1 MFLQRHKTR
10 ELAEHIEGLILSGQ
24 WPVGYRLPTQRQLAI
39 TYGLNRSTIAE
50 ALLMLQ
56 ISGLIETKGRK
67 GSFVSANGWEL
78 VASRPRHWASAIGS
92 GFYKSNQPMIQAI
105 NQLEF
110 DPSYVRLGT
119 GELSPSLY
127 PKQAMAKVMAEVG
140 QNLDHMGYECP
151 LGYLPLREALSRRL
165 KRWGIQAS
173 PDSILITSGSLQG
186 LHLISIGLM
195 DPASTVYT
203 ESLSYI
209 YSLNT
214 LHSVGLTLKTIEMDQ
229 EGLKVTHL
237 QQALKKDRPKE
248 RYLYTIPTYQNPSG
262 MLMSLER
269 RVALMALASQERLPI
284 IEDDAY
290 RELYLDEPPPPPL
303 KSMDHHGN
311 VLYLGT
317 LSKIL
322 APGLRIGWIVG
333 PEPAIARLGD
343 LKMQLDYGASGPSA
357 AIATAWL
364 NTEAYD
370 QNAEGI
376 RMAMRHR
383 RQLCLKLLE
392 THFRDLADWEMPK
405 GGFYIWLKLRKAIPA
420 NKLFEEA
427 LKMKILLNSG
437 DLYAQAETKA
447 LRLSYA
453 YAEES
458 QLSEKLAELATLL
471 KAL

>member
-1 MFLQRHKTR
+1 MFSQRHKTK
-10 ELAEHIEGLILSGQ
+10 ELTGHIEGLILSGQ
-24 WPVGYRLPTQRQLAI
+24 WPVGFKLPTQRALAK
-39 TYGLNRSTIAE
+39 TFDLNRSTVAE
-50 ALLMLQ
+50 AVLTLQ
-56 ISGLIETKGRK
+56 MAGLIETKGRK
-67 GSFVSANGWEL
+67 GTFVSAKGWEG
-78 VASRPRHWASAIGS
+78 VASRPLHWASSVGS
-92 GFYKSNQPMIQAI
+92 GFYKSNQPMIQTI

-119 GELSPSLY
+119 GELSMSLY
-127 PKQAMAKVMAEVG
+127 PKEAMAKMMAAVG
-140 QNLDHMGYECP
+140 ENLNHMGYECP

-173 PDSILITSGSLQG
+173 PNAILITSGSLQG

-195 DPASTVYT
+195 GPTSTVYT

-229 EGLKVTHL
+229 EGLEVNRL
-237 QQALKKDRPKE
+237 REALKKDRPKE

-262 MLMSLER
+262 ILMSQER
-269 RVALMALASQERLPI
+269 RIALMTLASEERLPI

-290 RELYLDEPPPPPL
+290 RELYLDDPPPPPL
-303 KSMDHHGN
+303 KSMDRQGN

-357 AIATAWL
+357 ALAAAWL
-364 NTEAYD
+364 NAEAYD
-370 QNAEGI
+370 QNAEAV
-376 RMAMRHR
+376 REAMRRR
-383 RQLCLKLLE
+383 RQLCLELLE
-392 THFRDLADWEMPK
+392 TYFKDLADWEVPK
-405 GGFYIWLKLRKAIPA
+405 GGFYIWLKLRKTIAA
-420 NKLFEEA
+420 NRLFEEA
-427 LKMKILLNSG
+427 LKAKILLNSG
-437 DLYAQAETKA
+437 DLYAQSETRA

-453 YAEES
+453 YADEN
-458 QLSEKLAELATLL
+458 QLREKLAVLADLL
-471 KAL
+471 VKL